1 MNAFKLTKCVCISAL
16 TLFIGIAAH
25 AEEEHG
31 LLATQVQLDASEIS
45 PNSAQTVIAAFM
57 PTEATAKS
65 ASSTEGTLGS
75 IWGTSRRTICIR
87 RTVNGSEGS
96 RRDPRHERLG
106 IATRICYAGIGLSK
120 RGEVLRATDS
130 WLGD

>member
-57 PTEATAKS
+57 PTGSDSEVCFVN
-65 ASSTEGTLGS
+65 LGDS
-75 IWGTSRRTICIR
+75 GFYLGYFSPTICIR
-87 RTVNGSEGS
+87 RTVNGVKGLVVI
-96 RRDPRHERLG
+96 LG
-106 IATRICYAGIGLSK
+106 TNGWALPPEFVMRVSVYQNGAKYYGPPTL
-120 RGEVLRATDS
+120 